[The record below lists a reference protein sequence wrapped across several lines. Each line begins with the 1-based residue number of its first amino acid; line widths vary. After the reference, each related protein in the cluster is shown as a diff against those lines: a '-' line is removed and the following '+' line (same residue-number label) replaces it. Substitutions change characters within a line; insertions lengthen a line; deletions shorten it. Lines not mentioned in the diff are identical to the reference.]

1 MSQTKLEEIIVLF
14 KKRHIELNPPATM
27 EAVRKIE
34 AQYRITLPQE
44 YVSFITTVGNGGIL
58 PDSSGQRHLW
68 QPAIPAQDFDPA
80 MYVHQVFGMFG
91 ADIQRIKLLCENS
104 AMRSVVD
111 RFGEEVQTEVVDE
124 EHFQATVDVAP
135 SPPFF
140 AWVFTFG
147 GKIHIIEPEEVATK
161 MGEMAGWL

>member
-58 PDSSGQRHLW
+58 PDSSGQR
-68 QPAIPAQDFDPA
+68 QIK
-80 MYVHQVFGMFG
+80 QVV
-91 ADIQRIKLLCENS
+91 K
-104 AMRSVVD
+104 
-111 RFGEEVQTEVVDE
+111 
-124 EHFQATVDVAP
+124 
-135 SPPFF
+135 
-140 AWVFTFG
+140 
-147 GKIHIIEPEEVATK
+147 
-161 MGEMAGWL
+161 